1 MTERVRRKLSLQ
13 IATSLLDAEDTA
25 PVVQIG
31 ASWEEIFREY
41 EIRDQQGQVV
51 DVALPPAEISNLAAA
66 ISEKLAEAGRTG
78 RYAAVAA
85 GERRRLVRAIM
96 DAKGMRHP
104 VVAYEEMHPR
114 VAPALMGV
122 V

>member
-1 MTERVRRKLSLQ
+1 MRRKLSLQ
-13 IATSLLDAEDTA
+13 IATALKDAEDTA

-66 ISEKLAEAGRTG
+66 ISAKLAEAGRTG
-78 RYAAVAA
+78 RYAAVAAA

-114 VAPALMGV
+114 VTPALMGV